1 MGSGMVAPPLVVR
14 LGDAMFTFPP
24 GKEVVVGRGEGADV
38 RIDVDAKQAISRT
51 HMVLRVEGDQWV
63 AIDKSRNGIYAE
75 GIRVQTIPVD
85 DNIPIALGSA
95 TGPKLIF
102 KTATGVVRLQ
112 TKDDPTDDRSTH
124 PNGGRSARWLNSAA
138 SASTG
143 ICAG

>member
-24 GKEVVVGRGEGADV
+24 GKEVIVGRGEGADV

-51 HMVLRVEGDQWV
+51 HMVLRVENGQWT
-63 AIDKSRNGIYAE
+63 AIDRSRNGIYAD

-85 DNIPIALGSA
+85 DSIPIALGSV

-102 KTATGVVRLQ
+102 KTATQIVPAARLA
-112 TKDDPTDDRSTH
+112 TAPPPAAPGRAAPPRPRS
-124 PNGGRSARWLNSAA
+124 
-138 SASTG
+138 
-143 ICAG
+143 